1 MANGFI
7 LLYLKLEKIF
17 ILGPQRLLGAS
28 GFLNDE
34 KKAFSLWFWI
44 SFLKKRCKR
53 TWVFLGRPGSTRDR
67 PGWIRDGSAG
77 FCLGSSRGSTQV
89 TLGFC
94 SGLARSGLAWVP
106 LGLDGFGWFLCYFPT
121 SSRETLIIPISQLVS
136 REHALFGG
144 LESEDIRTFLK

>member
-44 SFLKKRCKR
+44 SFLKKDVKGLGCSLED
-53 TWVFLGRPGSTRDR
+53 LGRLGTDL
-67 PGWIRDGSAG
+67 GGLG
-77 FCLGSSRGSTQV
+77 MVLLGS
-89 TLGFC
+89 
-94 SGLARSGLAWVP
+94 AWVP
-106 LGLDGFGWFLCYFPT
+106 LGVLLRLRSGSAQVWLARVSLGFHWVWMGLAGFCA
-121 SSRETLIIPISQLVS
+121 ISQLVAGK
-136 REHALFGG
+136 H
-144 LESEDIRTFLK
+144 